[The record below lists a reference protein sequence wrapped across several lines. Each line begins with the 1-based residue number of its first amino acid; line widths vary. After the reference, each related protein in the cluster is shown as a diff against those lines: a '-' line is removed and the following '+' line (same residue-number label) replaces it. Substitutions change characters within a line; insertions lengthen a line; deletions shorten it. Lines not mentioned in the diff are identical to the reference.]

1 MMALDG
7 KAIKEEIPDKEVYDS
22 GSAQQQ
28 QRRAKGKEQC
38 HTPDSPEGA
47 RVVAPRSPISPHHIH
62 PITTMIP
69 AVTNRS
75 SSVNRHNSS
84 SPTNGTPPPPSAT
97 ALLSGNAAPSVHDS
111 QRLLKIRR
119 FLGAL
124 VQFGQDTNPDVGD
137 RLRSLVLSLA
147 SNGLSIEEF
156 QIAVQEATN
165 FPLRPNVLPFLRSH
179 LPLLQREINSMAR
192 VSKQSALQYVRT
204 NESSVMELLH
214 NPTDAHSDIFLSN
227 DSNFSSGN
235 GLNLKRRAADALLYD
250 SHLSSSSTN
259 LSSHEWSDYISPA
272 KRPHHSSLMLSSAL
286 PHLINHPS
294 LFEYQANGIHSHQE
308 QQMHNSREERDLR
321 SINAETPSRA
331 NRNSGTGQVNGTASS
346 GSVGSGDEEWRNIH
360 TMLSCISGM
369 VDKTKRAISILQ
381 HRGNDTAS
389 TTSHPHESATI
400 SDIRRQTEEKI
411 AEFRRNAE
419 DAVNQV
425 KRQAV
430 LEIQR
435 AVAAAET
442 RALEMIS
449 QERIKM
455 EKIYGEIN
463 RGPDGIDGE
472 HQTTG
477 SNACWNCGRKA
488 NETCSGCNLAR
499 YCGSFCQHK
508 DWESHHQACGTN
520 AARSAE
526 SSQSQVTAVVTTAQK
541 TTPTQQ
547 TLTRS
552 SANAS
557 SNSSSRSSPPNQTS
571 SSNGITSPPK

>member
-22 GSAQQQ
+22 GSV
-28 QRRAKGKEQC
+28 RRSKGKEQC

-47 RVVAPRSPISPHHIH
+47 RVIAPRSPISPHHIH

-69 AVTNRS
+69 ASTNRS

-84 SPTNGTPPPPSAT
+84 SPTNNGTPPPTASAT
-97 ALLSGNAAPSVHDS
+97 ALITGNTVTSVHDS

-147 SNGLSIEEF
+147 SGGLSIEEF

-227 DSNFSSGN
+227 ESNFNGSN
-235 GLNLKRRAADALLYD
+235 GLNLKRRATETLLYD
-250 SHLSSSSTN
+250 SHITSGTN

-272 KRPHHSSLMLSSAL
+272 KRPHHSLMLSSAL

-308 QQMHNSREERDLR
+308 QQMHNTREERDLR
-321 SINAETPSRA
+321 SINTETPRGN
-331 NRNSGTGQVNGTASS
+331 NRVSAGASSQVNGTSS
-346 GSVGSGDEEWRNIH
+346 SSGSGDEEWRNIH

-381 HRGNDTAS
+381 HRGTDS
-389 TTSHPHESATI
+389 VSSSHHHESTVI

-442 RALEMIS
+442 RAVEMIA

-455 EKIYGEIN
+455 EKIYSEMN
-463 RGPDGIDGE
+463 RVGDGSE
-472 HQTTG
+472 STEQTTG
-477 SNACWNCGRKA
+477 SNSCWNCGRKA

-499 YCGSFCQHK
+499 YCGAFCQHK
-508 DWESHHQACGTN
+508 DWESHHQACGAN
-520 AARSAE
+520 ARSTE
-526 SSQSQVTAVVTTAQK
+526 SQTSAQAPQK
-541 TTPTQQ
+541 TTPTQP
-547 TLTRS
+547 TRS
-552 SANAS
+552 TVNPS
-557 SNSSSRSSPPNQTS
+557 SNSSSRSSPTNQTS
-571 SSNGITSPPK
+571 SSSGTNGIVTTPK